1 MVAVKN
7 IRNAAR
13 YIHGICSGYSS
24 SGQDIEWLL
33 STLSKERREPTS
45 IHFVH
50 SMLFSIAYSSAK
62 ISKERLAKLAVL
74 SISSLIS

>member
-13 YIHGICSGYSS
+13 YIHWICSRYNS
-24 SGQDIEWLL
+24 SGRDTEWLL

-45 IHFVH
+45 IHFIH
-50 SMLFSIAYSSAK
+50 SMLFSIA
-62 ISKERLAKLAVL
+62 
-74 SISSLIS
+74 

>member
-1 MVAVKN
+1 MSYLVAVKN

-13 YIHGICSGYSS
+13 YIHGICSGYSL
-24 SGQDIEWLL
+24 SGQVIERLL

-62 ISKERLAKLAVL
+62 RSQQC
-74 SISSLIS
+74 